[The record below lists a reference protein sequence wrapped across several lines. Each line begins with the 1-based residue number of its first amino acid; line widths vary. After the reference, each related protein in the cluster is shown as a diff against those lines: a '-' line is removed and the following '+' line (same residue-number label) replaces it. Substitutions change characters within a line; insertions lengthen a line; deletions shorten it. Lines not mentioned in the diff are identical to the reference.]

1 MRRVNEASTQL
12 FWRIQMLKTILVS
25 SALVAFTAPAFAGE
39 WTATT
44 SNGGTGSGSSSC
56 ERSGSGS
63 LLCSGTG
70 TWIGAN
76 GAVRERNSTREITG
90 DSVTGTKTV
99 SRNGR
104 ERNYS
109 WSRNR
114 RTN

>member
-1 MRRVNEASTQL
+1 
-12 FWRIQMLKTILVS
+12 MLKTILVS
-25 SALVAFTAPAFAGE
+25 GALVAFAAPVFAGE
-39 WTATT
+39 WMATS
-44 SNGGTGSGSSSC
+44 SNGGSGFGSSSC

-76 GAVRERNSTREITG
+76 GAVRERSSNREISG
-90 DSVTGTKTV
+90 DSVIGSKTV

-104 ERNYS
+104 ERTYS

-114 RTN
+114 RAN

>member
-1 MRRVNEASTQL
+1 
-12 FWRIQMLKTILVS
+12 MLKTIIVL
-25 SALVAFTAPAFAGE
+25 SALIASAAPIFAGD

-44 SNGGTGSGSSSC
+44 SNGGTGSGSRSC

-63 LLCSGTG
+63 LLCSGTS

-76 GAVRERNSTREITG
+76 DAVRERSSNREFTQ

-104 ERNYS
+104 ERTYF

-114 RTN
+114 RAN